1 VGSITNGF
9 GSAAGAGLG
18 EFFDFEISAEALID
32 EHMVHGEMARKPNAY
47 PFQLAMGIAIAD
59 HGYSGDADS
68 WTHVGDDVLNDC
80 YCAKQFD
87 FKTVHVCDPKT
98 KPYESGGGAP
108 YVEKS
113 LRGGVEAN
121 SDAVVDGVISHVREL
136 PELLDR
142 WYV

>member
-1 VGSITNGF
+1 
-9 GSAAGAGLG
+9 
-18 EFFDFEISAEALID
+18 
-32 EHMVHGEMARKPNAY
+32 VHGEMARKPNAY

-87 FKTVHVCDPKT
+87 FKTVHVCDPTT

-108 YVEKS
+108 YAEKS